1 MSIQTEKEFIDLMTD
16 QVRQAEDITE
26 NIKSLKDEAKEAGFD
41 GALLLTVAKAIVKS
55 KQSELQEKS
64 QGIVDLIGKL

>member
-1 MSIQTEKEFIDLMTD
+1 MTTQTEKEFINLMTE
-16 QVRQAEDITE
+16 QVLELENITE
-26 NIKSLKDEAKEAGFD
+26 NLKSLKDEAKEAGFD

-64 QGIVDLIGKL
+64 QSIVDLISKL